1 MWFPLV
7 AAVAGVA
14 GAILTDI
21 VISRLGMS
29 RTAAYGASLLGG
41 LVATILALLLGA
53 RIAALST
60 TGFGDIALA
69 LLLYGAWWFILLNF
83 IQAFDSSLRVQL
95 LAMVNDAGGRLPRGE
110 LFRHY
115 NDQVLLELRL
125 ARLLKQGYVI
135 ERESRLFVAS
145 KPLKLLALFFR
156 ALKIALL
163 RRRSEFD
170 RPSKT

>member
-7 AAVAGVA
+7 AAAVGVA

-21 VISRLGMS
+21 VISRLGVS
-29 RTAAYGASLLGG
+29 RTTAYGASLMGG
-41 LVATILALLLGA
+41 LAATVMTLLLGA
-53 RIAALST
+53 RIAAISA
-60 TGFGDIALA
+60 TGFGDITLA

-83 IQAFDSSLRVQL
+83 IQSFDSSLRVRL
-95 LAMVNDAGGRLPRGE
+95 LAMLNDAGGRLPRAE

-145 KPLKLLALFFR
+145 RQLKLLALFFR
-156 ALKIALL
+156 ALKVALL

-170 RPSKT
+170 HPSKT